1 MSETSPRN
9 AGDTR
14 IDADSSVTT
23 IIVHRPLKDQV
34 AAYESWLT
42 EIVPIA
48 QTFAGHRGV
57 NIIRPYGDSEDYTI
71 VLHFDNETSLRG
83 WLDSETRKRL
93 VEKVRPC
100 LHAEEKIDI
109 KPGIEFWFTP
119 PDTRKIA
126 PAHKQFLVTLS
137 AIYPLVVIVPWLMA
151 PAISWAP
158 VLGITGLRQFI
169 MASIIVAIMTFWLMP
184 RYIRLISRWLY
195 R

>member
-1 MSETSPRN
+1 MPATTPPN
-9 AGDTR
+9 ASDAA
-14 IDADSSVTT
+14 IPADSSVTT

-34 AAYESWLT
+34 AAYESWLA
-42 EIVPIA
+42 EILPIA

-57 NIIRPYGDSEDYTI
+57 NIIRPYGNSEDYTI

-93 VEKVRPC
+93 VEKVRPS

-119 PDTRKIA
+119 PDARKVA
-126 PAHKQFLVTLS
+126 PTYKQFMVTLS
-137 AIYPLVVIVPWLMA
+137 AIFPLTVIVPWLMA
-151 PAISWAP
+151 PVFSWAP
-158 VLGITGLRQFI
+158 VLGVVGLRQFI
-169 MASIIVAIMTFWLMP
+169 VASIIVAIMTFWLMP

>member
-1 MSETSPRN
+1 MPETSSRN
-9 AGDTR
+9 AGNAG
-14 IDADSSVTT
+14 IDVDSSVTT

-34 AAYESWLT
+34 AAYERWLT

-71 VLHFDNETSLRG
+71 VLHFDNEKSLRG
-83 WLDSETRKRL
+83 WLDSDTRKRL
-93 VEKVRPC
+93 IEKVRPC

-119 PDTRKIA
+119 PDSRKVA
-126 PAHKQFLVTLS
+126 PAYKQFMVTFS
-137 AIYPLVVIVPWLMA
+137 AIYPLVVIVPWLLA
-151 PAISWAP
+151 PVFVRVP
-158 VLGITGLRQFI
+158 VLGVEGIRQFI
-169 MASIIVAIMTFWLMP
+169 VVLIIVALMTFWIMP
-184 RYIRLISRWLY
+184 RYIRLIARWLY